1 MVYDAKKYANVLE
14 LNKVLELLRGQTTTE
29 SAAAAT
35 YDIVPCF
42 DFEQTKT
49 LLSDTDNAYLLLLKY
64 SPPGFSGA
72 HNVAPLVS
80 QADAGLVLS
89 KQELLNIAHTL
100 KVVRIMREWRDNLD
114 NNDTMPLDRLF
125 FMLCPNRYLEE
136 KLLFCIKNADEL
148 NDSAS
153 ERLFSI
159 RRKIKNAENNI
170 RAKLDK
176 ILRSSDASKV
186 LQDTIIT
193 QRDGRFVV
201 PVKYEYKSQLPG
213 LVHGSSTSGATL
225 FIEPMAVVEINNE
238 LKALRSE
245 QEEEIARILAELSSE
260 CAGFAEQISLSCKA
274 VCELDLIFAK
284 ARLGIKM
291 KASIPNINDEGI
303 ISLINARHP
312 LIDEHRV
319 VPISV
324 DIGREYD
331 SLIITGPNTGGKT
344 VTLKT
349 IGLLHMMA
357 MCGLMIPAKE
367 NSQLAVF
374 DRIFADIGDEQS
386 IEQSLSTF
394 SSHITNIVRILE
406 QVNYNSL
413 VLLDELGAGTDPIE
427 GAALAKAILITLKD
441 KGAKIA
447 ATTHYAELKTY
458 ALETERVQNAGCE
471 FDVQTLRPTYRI
483 ISGVPGMSNAFAISS
498 RLGVPRE
505 VVNLADSMLS
515 DEQKR
520 FESIVA
526 SLDDARKQ
534 AEADREEARKI
545 RAQLESEK
553 AANSRKSAEIVAKTD
568 KVMENARQQAE
579 LIIEKTRQESNRL
592 LDELNKLKKQFNRK
606 NSAEVLSKARSLEKN
621 AFNSVP
627 KANKVDYKNMPELDR
642 PIKEG
647 DTVYLPAFSSQ
658 ATVEEVSDGSKN
670 ITVSFGTARMRV
682 SKDAVCLIEGQE
694 EEKTVQKK
702 VSGVTGKAKD
712 GAASELDMRGLS
724 CDEGIYLLDVY
735 IDSVVL
741 AKLDTVTIIHGK
753 GTGVLRD
760 AVRRHLR
767 KHKAVESIRPGTYG
781 EGEDGVT
788 VVKMKK

>member
-1 MVYDAKKYANVLE
+1 MGYNAKKHANVLE

-29 SAAAAT
+29 SAATAAC
-35 YDIVPCF
+35 DIMPCF

-49 LLSDTDNAYLLLLKY
+49 LLAETDNAYKLLLQH

-72 HNVAPLVS
+72 HNVAPLVK

-89 KQELLNIAHTL
+89 KQELLDIAHTL
-100 KVVRIMREWRDNLD
+100 KVVRIMREWRDNLE
-114 NNDTMPLDRLF
+114 NTDTMLLDRLF
-125 FMLCPNRYLEE
+125 FILCPNRYLED
-136 KLLFCIKNADEL
+136 KLFFCIKNADEL

-153 ERLFSI
+153 EKLFSI

-170 RAKLDK
+170 RARLDK
-176 ILRSSDASKV
+176 ILRSSEAGKV
-186 LQDTIIT
+186 LQDAIIT

-201 PVKYEYKSQLPG
+201 PVKYEYKSQFQG

-225 FIEPMAVVEINNE
+225 FVEPMAVVEINNE
-238 LKALRSE
+238 LKVLLSE

-291 KASIPNINDEGI
+291 NASIPKVNDEGV

-312 LIDEHRV
+312 LIDENRV

-324 DIGREYD
+324 DIGKDYD
-331 SLIITGPNTGGKT
+331 SLIVTGPNTGGKT

-357 MCGLMIPAKE
+357 MCGLMIPANE
-367 NSQLAVF
+367 NSRLAVF

-394 SSHITNIVRILE
+394 SSHMTNIVRILE
-406 QVNYNSL
+406 QVNDNSL

-471 FDVQTLRPTYRI
+471 FDVQTLQPTYRI
-483 ISGVPGMSNAFAISS
+483 ITGVPGRSNAFAISS
-498 RLGVPRE
+498 RLGVPNDI
-505 VVNLADSMLS
+505 VKLADNMLS

-520 FESIVA
+520 FENIIA
-526 SLDDARKQ
+526 SLDSARKQ
-534 AEADREEARKI
+534 AETDMEEARKI
-545 RAQLESEK
+545 RAQLESER
-553 AANSRKSAEIVAKTD
+553 AANSRKSAELAAKSD
-568 KVMENARQQAE
+568 KAVQNAREQAE
-579 LIIEKTRQESNRL
+579 LIVEKTRQEANRL
-592 LDELNKLKKQFNRK
+592 LDELNALKKEFNRK
-606 NSAEVLSKARSLEKN
+606 NSAEVLSKARSIEKN
-621 AFNSVP
+621 AFKNLP
-627 KANKVDYKNMPELDR
+627 KADKVDYENLPELDR
-642 PIKEG
+642 PIKVG
-647 DTVYLPAFSSQ
+647 DTVFLPAFDSK
-658 ATVEEVSDGSKN
+658 ATVEEVSGKN
-670 ITVSFGTARMRV
+670 VTVSFGTAKMRV
-682 SKDAVCLIEGQE
+682 SRESVKLIESPKE
-694 EEKTVQKK
+694 EQPVQKK
-702 VSGVTGKAKD
+702 ITGMTGKAKQ

-724 CDEGIYLLDVY
+724 CDEGIYLLDGY

-741 AKLDTVTIIHGK
+741 AKLETVTIIHGK

>member
-1 MVYDAKKYANVLE
+1 MDYNSKKHTNVLE
-14 LNKVLELLRGQTTTE
+14 LNKVLELLRSQTTTE
-29 SAAAAT
+29 SAAEAALL
-35 YDIVPCF
+35 VSPCF

-49 LLSDTDNAYLLLLKY
+49 LLSETDNAYRLLMQY

-72 HNVAPLVS
+72 HNVSPLVL
-80 QADAGLVLS
+80 QAQAGLVLS
-89 KQELLNIAHTL
+89 KQELLWVASTL
-100 KVVRIMREWRDNLD
+100 KVVRIMREWRDNLE
-114 NNDTMPLDRLF
+114 NTDTMLLDRLF
-125 FMLCPNRYLEE
+125 FILSPNKYLED
-136 KLLFCIKNADEL
+136 KLFFCIKNADEL

-153 ERLFSI
+153 EKLFSI
-159 RRKIKNAENNI
+159 RRKIKNSENNI

-176 ILRSSDASKV
+176 ILRSNSTSKV
-186 LQDTIIT
+186 LQEAIVT

-225 FIEPMAVVEINNE
+225 FVEPMSVVEINNE
-238 LKALRSE
+238 LKVLQSE
-245 QEEEIARILAELSSE
+245 QEEEIARILAELSAE
-260 CAGFAEQISLSCKA
+260 CAGFAEQICLSCKA

-291 KASIPNINDEGI
+291 KGCVPNINDDGI

-312 LIDEHRV
+312 LIDENKV

-324 DIGREYD
+324 DIGEKFD

-349 IGLLHMMA
+349 LGLLHMMA
-357 MCGLMIPAKE
+357 MCGLMIPASEQSKI
-367 NSQLAVF
+367 AVF

-394 SSHITNIVRILE
+394 SSHITNIVNILK

-427 GAALAKAILITLKD
+427 GAALAKAILMTLKD

-483 ISGVPGMSNAFAISS
+483 ISGVPGRSNAFAISS
-498 RLGVPRE
+498 RLGVSKDI
-505 VVNLADSMLS
+505 VDLANSMLS

-520 FESIVA
+520 FENIIA
-526 SLDDARKQ
+526 SLDAARKE
-534 AEADREEARKI
+534 AENDKIEAARL

-553 AANSRKSAEIVAKTD
+553 AASSRKNAEMAAKTD
-568 KVMENARQQAE
+568 KAVQNAREQAE
-579 LIIEKTRQESNRL
+579 LIVEKTRREANRL
-592 LDELNKLKKQFNRK
+592 LDELNALKKQFNRK

-621 AFNSVP
+621 AFNNIP
-627 KANKVDYKNMPELDR
+627 KNQKADYEQMPELDR
-642 PIKEG
+642 MIEVG
-647 DTVYLPAFSSQ
+647 DTVFLPAFDSKGV
-658 ATVEEVSDGSKN
+658 VEEVSGKN
-670 ITVSFGTARMRV
+670 ITVSFGSAKMRV
-682 SKDAVCLIEGQE
+682 SRDAVKLIEGAKDEQP
-694 EEKTVQKK
+694 
-702 VSGVTGKAKD
+702 VSRKVTGVVGKATQ
-712 GAASELDMRGLS
+712 GAASQLDMRGLS
-724 CDEGIYLLDVY
+724 CDEGIYLLDGY

-741 AKLDTVTIIHGK
+741 AKLESVTIIHGK

-767 KHKAVESIRPGTYG
+767 KHKAVESIRPGIFG